1 LGIAELSFIPAIGNQ
16 DPVKISEFLLLLP
29 VVLKKHIL
37 GFGHNAGLLTGTLT
51 SNRYESP
58 PSCRIN
64 ELTVPLDGKGLA
76 VLDLAVLA
84 GGDVDFGDVD
94 FGDVDFGDVD
104 FAVLDLAVVALAVET
119 RCDISSFG
127 SQRFVSLL

>member
-37 GFGHNAGLLTGTLT
+37 GFGHNATLLTGTLT

-64 ELTVPLDGKGLA
+64 ELI
-76 VLDLAVLA
+76 VLVLT
-84 GGDVDFGDVD
+84 DEDFGDFGLSD
-94 FGDVDFGDVD
+94 FGLGDFGLGDFGLSDFD
-104 FAVLDLAVVALAVET
+104 FAVLALVER
-119 RCDISSFG
+119 RCDISPFG